1 MSPKGPA
8 RKDAE
13 ARIAALRRTIE
24 HQEKKYYVDN
34 DPQISD
40 AEFDGLVKKLQS
52 LEEQYPDLI
61 TPESPTQRVGGK
73 PAEGFPTVRHATP
86 MQSIDNVYSVEELE
100 EFGRRIEKLRPGRT
114 LEYTAELKIDGLGIS
129 ILYHDG
135 RLAQA
140 VTRGDG
146 TQGDEVTANVRTIKS
161 LPLTIPR
168 RGEVEVRGEIYLP
181 FASFRRINRERE
193 DAGEPLFANAR
204 NAAAGSLRLLDPRE
218 VAARRLDAFL
228 YYLFLDGQE
237 PAGQWE
243 CLHTLADLGFKA
255 NPHSRL
261 CRTFGEVTEYWKEW
275 TEKRDTL
282 EYDVDGVVVKVNAR
296 EDRRALGSTSKFP
309 RWAIS
314 FKFPARQATTR
325 LNDII
330 VQVGRTGALTPVA
343 VLEPVKLSGTTISR
357 ATLHN
362 EDEIRRKDI
371 RIGDVVLIERSGDV
385 IPQVVGPMRERRTG
399 REKPFVLPARCPV
412 CGSKTYR
419 PEGEIVSRCANPSC
433 PARLRESILHF
444 AGRRAMNIE
453 GLGEALVDQLMEK
466 KLVSSI
472 PDLYDLGFETLAG
485 LERMGSK
492 SARNL
497 LDEIEASK
505 KNDPSRLIFALGIRH
520 VGEKLARTL
529 SGRFGGIDALAA
541 AGAEELTGIDDVGP
555 VVAAN
560 VVFFFGQPENRE
572 LLMRLRAAGVNFAGP
587 KETPALM
594 DGSLSGSSFVLT
606 GALER
611 FTRDEAKA
619 EIEKRGGKVVDSVSG
634 KTGYVVAGADPG
646 SKLGRAQK
654 LGLKIL
660 DEPAF
665 LSLLGIE

>member
-1 MSPKGPA
+1 MSPKTLTRPEA
-8 RKDAE
+8 A
-13 ARIAALRRTIE
+13 ARIAALRRSIE
-24 HQEKKYYVDN
+24 HHEKKYYVDN

-40 AEFDGLVKKLQS
+40 AEFDALVKNLQKL
-52 LEEQYPDLI
+52 EAEHPDLV

-86 MQSIDNVYSVEELE
+86 MQSIDNVYSVEDLE

-114 LEYTAELKIDGLGIS
+114 LAYTAELKIDGLGIS
-129 ILYHDG
+129 IRYRDG
-135 RLAQA
+135 RLVQA

-161 LPLTIPR
+161 LPLSIPR
-168 RGEVEVRGEIYLP
+168 RGEVEVRGEIFLP
-181 FASFRRINRERE
+181 FASFRRINHDRE
-193 DAGEPLFANAR
+193 DAEEPLFANAR

-218 VAARRLDAFL
+218 VASRRLDAFL
-228 YYLFLDGQE
+228 YYLFLDGEE
-237 PAGQWE
+237 PVRQWE
-243 CLHTLADLGFKA
+243 SLRTLAGLGFKT

-261 CRTFGEVTEYWKEW
+261 CSTFAEVTAYWKEW
-275 TEKRDTL
+275 TERRDSL
-282 EYDVDGVVVKVNAR
+282 EYDVDGVVIKVDDR
-296 EDRRALGSTSKFP
+296 EDRRALGSTAKFP
-309 RWAIS
+309 RWAVS

-362 EDEIRRKDI
+362 EDEIHRKDI

-399 REKPFVLPARCPV
+399 REKAFVMPDRCPV
-412 CGSKTYR
+412 CGSKAYR

-433 PARLRESILHF
+433 PARLRQAILHF

-453 GLGEALVDQLMEK
+453 GLGEALVDQLLEK
-466 KLVSSI
+466 RQVVSL
-472 PDLYDLGFETLAG
+472 PDLYRLDLETLSG
-485 LERMGSK
+485 LDRMGPK

-497 LDEIEASK
+497 LDELEASK
-505 KNDPSRLIFALGIRH
+505 KNDASRLIFALGIRH

-529 SGRFGGIDALAA
+529 SGRFGGIEALA
-541 AGAEELTGIDDVGP
+541 GADEDELTGIDDVGP

-560 VVFFFGQPENRE
+560 VVFFFGQPENRA
-572 LLMRLRAAGVNFAGP
+572 LLEKLRAAGINFAGQ
-587 KETPALM
+587 KEAAAEGGPLT
-594 DGSLSGSSFVLT
+594 GVTFVLT

-611 FTRDEAKA
+611 FTRDEATA

-634 KTGYVVAGADPG
+634 KTGYVIAGADPG
-646 SKLGRAQK
+646 SKRTKAQTLGV
-654 LGLKIL
+654 KIL
-660 DEPAF
+660 DEQAF
-665 LSLLGIE
+665 LALLGME

>member
-1 MSPKGPA
+1 MSPKPLA
-8 RKDAE
+8 RKEAA

-24 HQEKKYYVDN
+24 HHEKKYYIDN

-40 AEFDGLVKKLQS
+40 AEFDALVRELQV
-52 LEEQYPDLI
+52 LEGQYPDLV

-73 PAEGFPTVRHATP
+73 PAEGFPTVRHETP
-86 MQSIDNVYSVEELE
+86 MQSIDNVYSVDELE

-114 LEYTAELKIDGLGIS
+114 PEYVAELKIDGLGIS
-129 ILYHDG
+129 IVYRDG

-146 TQGDEVTANVRTIKS
+146 TQGDDVTANVRTIKS
-161 LPLTIPR
+161 LPLSIPR
-168 RGEVEVRGEIYLP
+168 RGEVEVRGEIFLP
-181 FASFRRINRERE
+181 FASFRRINRGRE
-193 DAGEPLFANAR
+193 DAGEPPFANAR

-218 VAARRLDAFL
+218 VASRRLDAFL
-228 YYLFLDGQE
+228 YYLFLDGEE
-237 PAGQWE
+237 PVNQWE
-243 CLHTLADLGFKA
+243 SLRTLADLGFKA

-261 CRTFGEVTEYWKEW
+261 CRTCGEVTEYRKEW
-275 TEKRDTL
+275 TEKRETL
-282 EYDVDGVVVKVNAR
+282 EYDVDGVVVKVNDR
-296 EDRRALGSTSKFP
+296 EDRRALGSTAKFP
-309 RWAIS
+309 RWAVS

-399 REKPFVLPARCPV
+399 REKAFTLPARCPV
-412 CGSKTYR
+412 CGSKTFR
-419 PEGEIVSRCANPSC
+419 PEGEIVSRCVNPSC
-433 PARLRESILHF
+433 PARLRETILHF

-466 KLVSSI
+466 KLVTSI
-472 PDLYDLGFETLAG
+472 PDIYGLDFETLAG
-485 LERMGSK
+485 LDRMGSK

-497 LDEIEASK
+497 LDELEASR
-505 KNDPSRLIFALGIRH
+505 KNDASRLIFALGIRH

-529 SGRFGGIDALAA
+529 SGRFGGVDALAA
-541 AGAEELTGIDDVGP
+541 AGEEELTGIDDVGP
-555 VVAAN
+555 VVAAS
-560 VVFFFGQPENRE
+560 VVFFFGQPENRI
-572 LLMRLRAAGVNFAGP
+572 LLNKLRAAGINFTGRREPAAADAGP
-587 KETPALM
+587 LA
-594 DGSLSGSSFVLT
+594 DSSFVLT

-619 EIEKRGGKVVDSVSG
+619 EIEKLGGKVVDSVSG
-634 KTGYVVAGADPG
+634 KTGYLVAGSDPG
-646 SKLGRAQK
+646 SKLAKARK
-654 LGLKIL
+654 LGVKIL
-660 DEPAF
+660 DERAF

>member
-1 MSPKGPA
+1 MSPKTLTRPEA
-8 RKDAE
+8 A
-13 ARIAALRRTIE
+13 ARIAALRRSIE
-24 HQEKKYYVDN
+24 HHEKKYYVDN

-40 AEFDGLVKKLQS
+40 AEFDALVKNLQKL
-52 LEEQYPDLI
+52 EAEHPDLV

-86 MQSIDNVYSVEELE
+86 MQSIDNVYSVEDLE

-114 LEYTAELKIDGLGIS
+114 LAYTAELKIDGLGIS
-129 ILYHDG
+129 IRYRDG
-135 RLAQA
+135 RLVQA

-161 LPLTIPR
+161 LPLSIPR
-168 RGEVEVRGEIYLP
+168 RGEVEVRGEIFLP
-181 FASFRRINRERE
+181 FASFRRINHDRE
-193 DAGEPLFANAR
+193 DAEEPLFANAR

-218 VAARRLDAFL
+218 VASRRLDAFL
-228 YYLFLDGQE
+228 YYLFLDGEE
-237 PAGQWE
+237 PVRQWE
-243 CLHTLADLGFKA
+243 SLRTLAGLGFKT

-261 CRTFGEVTEYWKEW
+261 CSTFAEVTAYWKEW
-275 TEKRDTL
+275 TERRDSL
-282 EYDVDGVVVKVNAR
+282 EYDVDGVVIKVDDR
-296 EDRRALGSTSKFP
+296 EDRRALGSTAKFP
-309 RWAIS
+309 RWAVS

-362 EDEIRRKDI
+362 EDEIHRKDI

-399 REKPFVLPARCPV
+399 REKAFVMPDRCPV
-412 CGSKTYR
+412 CGSKAYR

-433 PARLRESILHF
+433 PARLRQAILHF

-453 GLGEALVDQLMEK
+453 GLGEALVDQLLEK
-466 KLVSSI
+466 RLVVSL
-472 PDLYDLGFETLAG
+472 PDLYRLDLETLSG
-485 LERMGSK
+485 LDRMGPK

-497 LDEIEASK
+497 LDELEASK
-505 KNDPSRLIFALGIRH
+505 KNDASRLIFALGIRH

-529 SGRFGGIDALAA
+529 SGRFGGIEALA
-541 AGAEELTGIDDVGP
+541 GADEDELTGIDDVGP

-560 VVFFFGQPENRE
+560 VVFFFGQPENRA
-572 LLMRLRAAGVNFAGP
+572 LLEKLRAAGINFAGQ
-587 KETPALM
+587 KEAAAEGGPLT
-594 DGSLSGSSFVLT
+594 GVTFVLT

-611 FTRDEAKA
+611 FTRDEATA

-634 KTGYVVAGADPG
+634 KTGYVIAGADPG
-646 SKLGRAQK
+646 SKRTKAQTLGV
-654 LGLKIL
+654 KIL
-660 DEPAF
+660 DEQAF
-665 LSLLGIE
+665 LALLGME

>member
-1 MSPKGPA
+1 MSPKTLTRPEA
-8 RKDAE
+8 A
-13 ARIAALRRTIE
+13 ARIAALRRSIE
-24 HQEKKYYVDN
+24 HHEKKYYVDN

-40 AEFDGLVKKLQS
+40 AEFDALVKNLQKL
-52 LEEQYPDLI
+52 EAEHPDLV

-86 MQSIDNVYSVEELE
+86 MQSIDNVYSVEDLE

-114 LEYTAELKIDGLGIS
+114 LAYTAELKIDGLGIS
-129 ILYHDG
+129 IRYRDG
-135 RLAQA
+135 RLVQA

-161 LPLTIPR
+161 LPLSIPR
-168 RGEVEVRGEIYLP
+168 RGEVEVRGEIFLP
-181 FASFRRINRERE
+181 FASFRRINHDRE
-193 DAGEPLFANAR
+193 DAEEPLFANAR

-218 VAARRLDAFL
+218 VASRRLDAFL
-228 YYLFLDGQE
+228 YYLFLDGEE
-237 PAGQWE
+237 PVRQWE
-243 CLHTLADLGFKA
+243 SLRTLAGLGFKT

-261 CRTFGEVTEYWKEW
+261 CSTFAEVTAYWKEW
-275 TEKRDTL
+275 TERRDSL
-282 EYDVDGVVVKVNAR
+282 EYDVDGVVIKVDDR
-296 EDRRALGSTSKFP
+296 EDRRALGSTAKFP
-309 RWAIS
+309 RWAVS

-362 EDEIRRKDI
+362 EDEIHRKDI

-399 REKPFVLPARCPV
+399 REKAFVMPDRCPV
-412 CGSKTYR
+412 CGSKAYR

-433 PARLRESILHF
+433 PARLRQAILHF

-453 GLGEALVDQLMEK
+453 GLGEALVDQLLEK
-466 KLVSSI
+466 RLVVSL
-472 PDLYDLGFETLAG
+472 PDLYRLDLETLSG
-485 LERMGSK
+485 LDRMGPK

-497 LDEIEASK
+497 LDELEASK
-505 KNDPSRLIFALGIRH
+505 KNDASRLIFALGIRH

-529 SGRFGGIDALAA
+529 SGRFGGIEALA
-541 AGAEELTGIDDVGP
+541 GADEDELTGIDDVGP

-560 VVFFFGQPENRE
+560 VVFFFGQPENRA
-572 LLMRLRAAGVNFAGP
+572 LLEKLRAAGINFAGQ
-587 KETPALM
+587 KEAAAEGGPLT
-594 DGSLSGSSFVLT
+594 GVTFVLT

-634 KTGYVVAGADPG
+634 KTGYVIAGADPG
-646 SKLGRAQK
+646 SKRTKAQTLGV
-654 LGLKIL
+654 KIL
-660 DEPAF
+660 DEQAF
-665 LSLLGIE
+665 LALLGME

>member
-1 MSPKGPA
+1 MSPKTLS
-8 RKDAE
+8 RKEAA
-13 ARIAALRRTIE
+13 ARIAALRRDIE
-24 HQEKKYYVDN
+24 HHEKKYYVDN
-34 DPQISD
+34 NPQISD
-40 AEFDGLVKKLQS
+40 AEFDGLVKELQR
-52 LEEQYPDLI
+52 LEERHPDLV

-73 PAEGFPTVRHATP
+73 PSEGFPTVRHATP

-114 LEYTAELKIDGLGIS
+114 LEYVAELKIDGLGIS
-129 ILYHDG
+129 IVFRDG

-161 LPLTIPR
+161 LPLSIPR
-168 RGEVEVRGEIYLP
+168 RGKVEVRGEIYLP

-193 DAGEPLFANAR
+193 DAGEALFANAR

-218 VAARRLDAFL
+218 VAGRRLDAFL
-228 YYLFLDGQE
+228 YYLAFDGEE
-237 PAGQWE
+237 PASQWE
-243 CLHTLADLGFKA
+243 SLRTLADLGFKA
-255 NPHSRL
+255 NPHSRR
-261 CRTFGEVTEYWKEW
+261 CRTFGEVTEYWREW

-282 EYDVDGVVVKVNAR
+282 EYDVDGVVIKVNDR
-296 EDRRALGSTSKFP
+296 EDRRALGSTAKFP
-309 RWAIS
+309 RWAVS

-399 REKPFVLPARCPV
+399 REKPFVMPLQCPI

-433 PARLRESILHF
+433 PARLREAILHF

-453 GLGEALVDQLMEK
+453 GLGESLVDQLMEK

-472 PDLYDLGFETLAG
+472 PDLYGLDLETLAG
-485 LERMGSK
+485 LERMGAK

-505 KNDPSRLIFALGIRH
+505 KNDASRLIFALGIRH

-529 SGRFGGIDALAA
+529 SGRFGGVDALAA
-541 AGAEELTGIDDVGP
+541 AGEEELTDIDDVGP
-555 VVAAN
+555 IVAAN
-560 VVFFFGQPENRE
+560 VVFFFGQPENRI
-572 LLMRLRAAGVNFAGP
+572 LLNKLRASGVNFAGQ
-587 KETPALM
+587 KEPALV
-594 DGSLSGSSFVLT
+594 DGGPLLGSAFVLT

-619 EIEKRGGKVVDSVSG
+619 EIEKRGGRVADSVSG
-634 KTGYVVAGADPG
+634 KTGYLVAGADPG
-646 SKLGRAQK
+646 SKLSKARK
-654 LGLKIL
+654 LGVKIL
-660 DEPAF
+660 DERAF
-665 LSLLGIE
+665 LALLGIE

>member
-1 MSPKGPA
+1 MSPKTLTRPEA
-8 RKDAE
+8 A
-13 ARIAALRRTIE
+13 ARIAALRRSIE
-24 HQEKKYYVDN
+24 HHEKKYYVEN

-40 AEFDGLVKKLQS
+40 AELDALVKNLQKL
-52 LEEQYPDLI
+52 EAEHPDLV
-61 TPESPTQRVGGK
+61 TPESTTQRVGGK

-86 MQSIDNVYSVEELE
+86 MQSIDNVYSVEDLE

-114 LEYTAELKIDGLGIS
+114 LAYTAELKIDGLGIS
-129 ILYHDG
+129 IRYRDG
-135 RLAQA
+135 RLVQA

-161 LPLTIPR
+161 LPLSIPR
-168 RGEVEVRGEIYLP
+168 RGEVEVRGEIFLP
-181 FASFRRINRERE
+181 FASFRRINHDRE
-193 DAGEPLFANAR
+193 DAEEPLFANAR

-218 VAARRLDAFL
+218 VASRRLDAFL
-228 YYLFLDGQE
+228 YYLFLDGEE
-237 PAGQWE
+237 PVRQWE
-243 CLHTLADLGFKA
+243 SLRTLAGLGFKT

-261 CRTFGEVTEYWKEW
+261 CSTFAEVTAYWKEW
-275 TEKRDTL
+275 TERRDSL
-282 EYDVDGVVVKVNAR
+282 EYDVDGVVIKVDDR
-296 EDRRALGSTSKFP
+296 EDRRALGSTAKFP
-309 RWAIS
+309 RWAVS

-362 EDEIRRKDI
+362 EDEIHRKDI

-399 REKPFVLPARCPV
+399 REKAFVMPDRCPV
-412 CGSKTYR
+412 CGSKAYR

-433 PARLRESILHF
+433 PARLRQAILHF

-453 GLGEALVDQLMEK
+453 GLGEALVDQLLEK
-466 KLVSSI
+466 RLVVSL
-472 PDLYDLGFETLAG
+472 PDLYRLDLETLSG
-485 LERMGSK
+485 LDRMGPK

-497 LDEIEASK
+497 LDELEASK
-505 KNDPSRLIFALGIRH
+505 KNDASRLIFALGIRH

-529 SGRFGGIDALAA
+529 SGRFGGIKALA
-541 AGAEELTGIDDVGP
+541 GADEDELTGIDDVGP

-560 VVFFFGQPENRE
+560 VVFFFGQPENRA
-572 LLMRLRAAGVNFAGP
+572 LLEKLRAAGINFAGQ
-587 KETPALM
+587 KEAAAEGGPLT
-594 DGSLSGSSFVLT
+594 GVTFVLT

-634 KTGYVVAGADPG
+634 KTGYVIAGADPG
-646 SKLGRAQK
+646 SKRTKAQTLGV
-654 LGLKIL
+654 KIL
-660 DEPAF
+660 DEQAF
-665 LSLLGIE
+665 LALLGME

>member
-1 MSPKGPA
+1 MSPKTLTRPEA
-8 RKDAE
+8 A
-13 ARIAALRRTIE
+13 ARIAALRRSIE
-24 HQEKKYYVDN
+24 HHEKKYYVDN

-40 AEFDGLVKKLQS
+40 AEFDALVKNLQKL
-52 LEEQYPDLI
+52 EAEHPDLV

-86 MQSIDNVYSVEELE
+86 MQSIDNVYSVEDLE

-114 LEYTAELKIDGLGIS
+114 LAYTAELKIDGLGIS
-129 ILYHDG
+129 IRYRDG
-135 RLAQA
+135 RLVQA

-161 LPLTIPR
+161 LPLSIPR
-168 RGEVEVRGEIYLP
+168 RGEVEVRGEIFLP
-181 FASFRRINRERE
+181 FASFRRINHDRE
-193 DAGEPLFANAR
+193 DAEEPLFANAR

-218 VAARRLDAFL
+218 VASRRLDAFL
-228 YYLFLDGQE
+228 YYLFLDGEE
-237 PAGQWE
+237 PVRQWE
-243 CLHTLADLGFKA
+243 SLRTLAGLGFKT

-261 CRTFGEVTEYWKEW
+261 CSTFAEVTAYWKEW
-275 TEKRDTL
+275 TERRDSL
-282 EYDVDGVVVKVNAR
+282 EYDVDGVVIKVDDR
-296 EDRRALGSTSKFP
+296 EDRRALGSTAKFP
-309 RWAIS
+309 RWAVS

-330 VQVGRTGALTPVA
+330 VQVGRTGALTRVA

-362 EDEIRRKDI
+362 EDEIHRKDI

-399 REKPFVLPARCPV
+399 REKAFVMPDRCPV
-412 CGSKTYR
+412 CGSKAHR

-433 PARLRESILHF
+433 PARLRQAILHF

-453 GLGEALVDQLMEK
+453 GLGEALVDQLLEK
-466 KLVSSI
+466 RLVVSL
-472 PDLYDLGFETLAG
+472 PDLYRLDLETLSG
-485 LERMGSK
+485 LDRMGPK

-497 LDEIEASK
+497 LDELEASK
-505 KNDPSRLIFALGIRH
+505 KNDASRLIFALGIRH

-529 SGRFGGIDALAA
+529 SGRFGGIEALA
-541 AGAEELTGIDDVGP
+541 GADEDELTGIDDVGP

-560 VVFFFGQPENRE
+560 VVFFFGQPENRA
-572 LLMRLRAAGVNFAGP
+572 LLEKLRAAGINFAGQ
-587 KETPALM
+587 KEAAAEGGPLT
-594 DGSLSGSSFVLT
+594 GVTFVLT

-634 KTGYVVAGADPG
+634 KTGYVIAGADPG
-646 SKLGRAQK
+646 SKRTKAQTLGV
-654 LGLKIL
+654 KIL
-660 DEPAF
+660 DEQAF
-665 LSLLGIE
+665 LALLGME